1 VIARFL
7 LLVVVLAWG
16 CAALPDV
23 SPFAS
28 ASRDLASA
36 VKASGTAIS
45 GELHA
50 SPDVE
55 SHARQFDAAWAARN
69 QAMQGVVAYSDGLVG
84 IVKATGEAR
93 ASARSL
99 ADKLGA
105 LATAVNI
112 AQPGAG
118 AAIGVASDTAAFIWA
133 QIALARGAES
143 LDEALGHAQPAIDRL
158 AEIIGRDTRDLA
170 KIVRAMAE
178 AERGALN
185 KTYNTAI
192 GYREVVEQERE
203 KLRAKDFAGLAKSQP
218 ELKRVEEL
226 LALVSAEVQKYDEQ
240 KARIDAREKAGLLLV
255 GATSD
260 ALERWAAAH
269 RDVALSLQNRRPVN
283 VESLTAG
290 AVELRA
296 LVARIREL

>member
-1 VIARFL
+1 VIARLL
-7 LLVVVLAWG
+7 LLVVVLAAG
-16 CAALPDV
+16 CATLPDV

-36 VKASGTAIS
+36 VRASGSAIS

-55 SHARQFDAAWAARN
+55 SQAKKFDDAWAARN
-69 QAMQGVVAYSDGLVG
+69 LAMQAVVAYSDGLVG
-84 IVKATGEAR
+84 IVRATGEAR

-118 AAIGVASDTAAFIWA
+118 AAIGVAADTGAFIWA

-158 AEIIGRDTRDLA
+158 VEIIGRDTRDLA
-170 KIVRAMAE
+170 RIVRAMAE
-178 AERGALN
+178 AQRGALN
-185 KTYNTAI
+185 KTYNTAM

-203 KLRAKDFAGLAKSQP
+203 KLRAKDFTGLVRSQS
-218 ELKRVEEL
+218 ELKRAEEL
-226 LALVSAEVQKYDEQ
+226 MALVSAEMQRYGEE

-255 GATSD
+255 AATRD
-260 ALERWAAAH
+260 AMERWAAAH

-290 AVELRA
+290 AVELRT